1 MQKFTVLR
9 NDAYG
14 HVDAGVI
21 PNKLYE
27 FYKQDIEENIMV
39 LARICGNEDE
49 TQLALDD
56 VQKRSSD
63 ETLYSVSEQA
73 YRTGSKRSGT
83 ERSM

>member
-14 HVDAGVI
+14 HVDTGVI

-39 LARICGNEDE
+39 LAIICSTNKAEILLKGGVKHHKLFVN
-49 TQLALDD
+49 TFCITLHTSF
-56 VQKRSSD
+56 SS
-63 ETLYSVSEQA
+63 
-73 YRTGSKRSGT
+73 
-83 ERSM
+83 